1 MPLTN
6 GISYC
11 GIGRNKAKIPTL
23 VGNPENIMNFL
34 FFSLCILLGAGFGL
48 LISRLLFKNKFVA
61 EITQKQTELD
71 ILRENHQE
79 LNAKFDSINSSF
91 DKTKQALVLQERN
104 NEVLEEK
111 LATRKAELTEMSK
124 KLHLEFENIANKI
137 IDANSEKLSKQ
148 NKNNLESVLKPLGEN
163 INQFKKK
170 IEDVYFAESKER
182 FSLGK
187 EVEKLVK
194 LNLQISEEANNLTN
208 ALKGNSKTQGDWGE
222 MILENILEQSGLQKG
237 REYFVQEF
245 LKDESGGFVKND
257 MGRKMQPDIIVNYPD
272 KRKIIIDSKVSLTA
286 YVKYCQTTDNLE
298 QKKELDRHIDSIRRH
313 IDELSNKRYQDF
325 ELSLD
330 FVFMFVPNEP
340 AYILALQKDPNL
352 FQYAYNKRIVLI
364 SPTNLIASLKIIVD
378 LWKREYQNQNAI
390 EIAKRGDSLYNKFVG
405 FVENMTKI
413 GENLEKTDKAY
424 NSALN
429 QLKSGRGNL
438 IGQAEKLKNLGV
450 GSDKTLPK
458 SLTEDQNNLD

>member
-1 MPLTN
+1 
-6 GISYC
+6 
-11 GIGRNKAKIPTL
+11 
-23 VGNPENIMNFL
+23 MNFL
-34 FFSLCILLGAGFGL
+34 FFSLCILLGASFGL
-48 LISRLLFKNKFVA
+48 LISRLLFKNKFVT

-104 NEVLEEK
+104 NEVLEER

-124 KLHLEFENIANKI
+124 KFHLEFENIANKI
-137 IDANSEKLSKQ
+137 LDANSEKLSKQ
-148 NKNNLESVLKPLGEN
+148 NKNTLKSVLKPLGEN

-245 LKDESGGFVKND
+245 LKDESGGFLKND

-313 IDELSNKRYQDF
+313 IDELSSKRYQDF

-438 IGQAEKLKNLGV
+438 IGQAEKLKKLGV

-458 SLTEDQNNLD
+458 SLTKDQNNLD

>member
-1 MPLTN
+1 M
-6 GISYC
+6 
-11 GIGRNKAKIPTL
+11 
-23 VGNPENIMNFL
+23 
-34 FFSLCILLGAGFGL
+34 
-48 LISRLLFKNKFVA
+48 
-61 EITQKQTELD
+61 
-71 ILRENHQE
+71 
-79 LNAKFDSINSSF
+79 
-91 DKTKQALVLQERN
+91 
-104 NEVLEEK
+104 
-111 LATRKAELTEMSK
+111 
-124 KLHLEFENIANKI
+124 
-137 IDANSEKLSKQ
+137 
-148 NKNNLESVLKPLGEN
+148 
-163 INQFKKK
+163 
-170 IEDVYFAESKER
+170 
-182 FSLGK
+182 
-187 EVEKLVK
+187 
-194 LNLQISEEANNLTN
+194 
-208 ALKGNSKTQGDWGE
+208 
-222 MILENILEQSGLQKG
+222 QKG

-245 LKDESGGFVKND
+245 LKDESGGFLKND

>member
-1 MPLTN
+1 MDL
-6 GISYC
+6 
-11 GIGRNKAKIPTL
+11 L
-23 VGNPENIMNFL
+23 FL
-34 FFSLCILLGAGFGL
+34 FFFLVLGTGFGF
-48 LISRLLFKNKFVA
+48 LISKLIYKNNFVS

-71 ILRENHQE
+71 ILRSNHQE
-79 LNAKFDSINSSF
+79 LTTKLDDLNFTYGN
-91 DKTKQALVLQERN
+91 TKQALILQERN
-104 NEVLEEK
+104 NEILEEK
-111 LATRKAELTEMSK
+111 LATQKTEINEMSK
-124 KLHLEFENIANKI
+124 KFHLEFENIATKI
-137 IDANSEKLSKQ
+137 LDNNSEKLSKQ
-148 NKNNLESVLKPLGEN
+148 NKSNLESILKPLGEN

-170 IEDVYFAESKER
+170 VEDVYIAESKER

-194 LNLQISEEANNLTN
+194 LNLQISEEASNLTN

-237 REYFVQEF
+237 REYFVQEY
-245 LKDESGGFVKND
+245 LKDESGDFLKND
-257 MGRKMQPDIIVNYPD
+257 MGRRMQPDIVVSYPD

-286 YVKYCQTTDNLE
+286 YVKYCQSSDNHD
-298 QKKELDRHIDSIRRH
+298 QKKELDKHLDSIRRH
-313 IDELSNKRYQDF
+313 IEELSNKRYQDF

-378 LWKREYQNQNAI
+378 LWKREYQNQNAV
-390 EIAKRGDSLYNKFVG
+390 EIAKRGESLYNKFVG

-413 GENLEKTDKAY
+413 GENLEKTDRAY

-438 IGQAEKLKNLGV
+438 IGQAEKLKKLGIS
-450 GSDKTLPK
+450 SDKTLPK
-458 SLTEDQNNLD
+458 SLMEKEDLSE